1 MSRAPGKDDLPQTP
15 KPRLN
20 VQPTQPRAGA
30 RGEPPRTS
38 PAASTFGTKPAAD
51 RPTGG
56 AKPAVAGAKP
66 PLPGTKPPLP
76 GAKSPLP
83 GAKPPLPGA
92 KPPLPGAKPPLPGA
106 KPPLP
111 GAKSPLPG
119 AKSPLPGAKSPLP
132 GAKPPE
138 AAAPK
143 KRREDMRIPVQKQL
157 GQILLEF
164 KKVTPEQLSEAVG
177 LKKQRGGAIGAVLV
191 DLGYC
196 EQGDISMALAVQA
209 GMERVELDELEIPPE
224 VVEKMDSM
232 TARSYNVVPIEF
244 DAGRLR
250 VAMADPT
257 NFRALDELH
266 MLLGFEIEAALADPA
281 ALVRAL
287 DKYYAHAESVE
298 AVISELDSTAEWI
311 AEHEETIDLED
322 IRAMSESQPV
332 KKLLNLVLL
341 QAIRDKASD
350 IHFEPFEDDFKMRYR
365 IDGVLYEMVPPPHHI
380 ALAVASRIKVM
391 ANLDIAE
398 RRVPQD
404 GRIELT
410 VGGKPVDL
418 RISVLPTMFGE
429 SVVMRVLDRTQV
441 ELDISKVGLRDD
453 EQRVVDELIH
463 LPNGIVIVTG
473 PTGCGKTTTLYSALS
488 AINTVDVKIITTEDP
503 VEYDIEG
510 LVQVQ
515 MNADIGLTFARCLR
529 HILRQ
534 DPDIILVGEIRDLE
548 TAQIAIHS
556 SLTGH
561 LVFSTLHTNDA
572 PTAITRLLDL
582 GLEPYLV
589 TATLEA
595 VVAQRLVRRICTNCR
610 AEFEPTEEMLWEL
623 QLTPEEVRG
632 RTFFF
637 GRGCEQCNNTGYKG
651 RTGLFEI
658 MHIDDALRDLIMHG
672 ASTNVIRDEARKR
685 GMRALRDA
693 GLMGI
698 YDGITTIEEVIRATV
713 TES

>member
-1 MSRAPGKDDLPQTP
+1 
-15 KPRLN
+15 
-20 VQPTQPRAGA
+20 
-30 RGEPPRTS
+30 
-38 PAASTFGTKPAAD
+38 
-51 RPTGG
+51 
-56 AKPAVAGAKP
+56 
-66 PLPGTKPPLP
+66 
-76 GAKSPLP
+76 
-83 GAKPPLPGA
+83 
-92 KPPLPGAKPPLPGA
+92 
-106 KPPLP
+106 
-111 GAKSPLPG
+111 
-119 AKSPLPGAKSPLP
+119 
-132 GAKPPE
+132 
-138 AAAPK
+138 
-143 KRREDMRIPVQKQL
+143 MRIPVQKQL

-209 GMERVELDELEIPPE
+209 GMERVELDELEIPPD

-232 TARSYNVVPIEF
+232 TARCYNVVPIEF

-250 VAMADPT
+250 VAMAVPT

-365 IDGVLYEMVPPPHHI
+365 IDGVLYEMVPPPRHI

-441 ELDISKVGLRDD
+441 ELDITKVGLRDD
-453 EQRVVDELIH
+453 EQRVIDELIH

-637 GRGCEQCNNTGYKG
+637 GRGCELCNNTGYKG

-658 MHIDDALRDLIMHG
+658 MHIDDSLRDLIMHG